1 MDLRGSKRVPS
12 KGARAPK
19 LSPKSDKDQRKR
31 ERRFRGMEI
40 CLDVQLAI
48 GQCLVKSS
56 PIGDISIS
64 EVLSALETE
73 PEDSK
78 ILAYF
83 QGTKGGL

>member
-1 MDLRGSKRVPS
+1 MGIFLKVQPDIDQGLLKGS
-12 KGARAPK
+12 A
-19 LSPKSDKDQRKR
+19 
-31 ERRFRGMEI
+31 
-40 CLDVQLAI
+40 
-48 GQCLVKSS
+48 
-56 PIGDISIS
+56 IGDISIS